1 MAVAISGAVEGLV
14 DEAVA
19 RRLIAQVG
27 ATPGPVYGRNGKEF
41 LRQRLGGYNLASQ
54 HSPWLVIVDL
64 NHEVGCAPDLRLQWL
79 PAPARFMCFRVA
91 VRETEA
97 WLLADRER
105 IARFLGVAIAR
116 VPRDPEA
123 LDDPKQTVVNL
134 ASRSRRRAIREEMV
148 AR

>member
-1 MAVAISGAVEGLV
+1 
-14 DEAVA
+14 
-19 RRLIAQVG
+19 
-27 ATPGPVYGRNGKEF
+27 
-41 LRQRLGGYNLASQ
+41 
-54 HSPWLVIVDL
+54 VDL

-148 AR
+148 ARPGSRRAVGPAYTSRLIEFATDPSAGWRPAVAAGNSDSLSSCLARLGELSQGRN